1 MKKLLILLSVMLII
15 IDQGIKYIVVSN
27 LNVLDSVNII
37 PNFLNITYVTNSGGA
52 FSILSGSRYF
62 FIILGIIAIIYL
74 IKYLLSYL
82 TTLTLDF
89 SLLKSIL
96 ISYL

>member
-37 PNFLNITYVTNSGGA
+37 PNFLNITYVINSG
-52 FSILSGSRYF
+52 
-62 FIILGIIAIIYL
+62 IAISKFSVNIYFL
-74 IKYLLSYL
+74 IMVRRPA
-82 TTLTLDF
+82 
-89 SLLKSIL
+89 I
-96 ISYL
+96 